1 MLCRQHIEAIA
12 YFAEFFGFQQNFMGR
27 QIVRLSTSLQE
38 AGPAIINA
46 VSHLRCLSLT
56 G

>member
-1 MLCRQHIEAIA
+1 MLRRQHIQAIA
-12 YFAEFFGFQQNFMGR
+12 DFAEFFGFQQNFMDWQMRGFLR
-27 QIVRLSTSLQE
+27 AFKE

-56 G
+56 S